1 MKMFISFSLIYSLFS
16 ILAFLFVLAI
26 VVAHIYSK
34 VKRPSPLRLTSD
46 SIVLIVGGCMGIGK
60 QMAIKIAR

>member
-1 MKMFISFSLIYSLFS
+1 MFISFSLIYSLFS